1 MHVKLRPGMVQ
12 DAGECGRI
20 CYQSF
25 ASIAG
30 EHQFPPDFP
39 APETAAGMLSTLLA
53 HPGFYAVVAEVDG
66 VIAGSNFLD
75 ERSPIVGVGPITVD
89 PTVQNRGVGRILMQD
104 VLRRAAERGVP
115 GIRLLQD
122 AYHNRSLSLYARLGF
137 QVRDLVACMQGTPPH
152 GEIPGYRTRR
162 ASMEDVESCNSVCL
176 RVHGHHRAGE
186 LTDAIAQGAALVV
199 EHDGRIT
206 GYATGLALFAHA
218 VGESNEDLRAL
229 IMSADAFGGPG
240 ILVPTTNASLF
251 HWCLE
256 QELRVVKAMTLMSV
270 GLYSRPEGAF
280 LPSVLY

>member
-1 MHVKLRPGMVQ
+1 MDVKLRPGTLE

-20 CYQSF
+20 CYQAF

-30 EHQFPPDFP
+30 EHHFSPDFP
-39 APETAAGMLSTLLA
+39 TPETAVGMVSALLA

-66 VIAGSNFLD
+66 AIAGSNFLD

-89 PTVQNRGVGRILMQD
+89 PGVQNRGLGRILMQD

-122 AYHNRSLSLYARLGF
+122 AYHSRSLSLYARLGF
-137 QVRDLVACMQGTPPH
+137 QIRDLVACMQGTPPR
-152 GEIPGYRTRR
+152 GEIPGYTTRH
-162 ASMEDVESCNSVCL
+162 AAKEDVEPCNAVSL

-186 LTDAIAQGAALVV
+186 LTDAIAQGAAVVV

-206 GYATGLALFAHA
+206 GYATGLAFFAHA

-240 ILVPTTNASLF
+240 ILVPTTNGSLF
-251 HWCLE
+251 GWCLE
-256 QELRVVKAMTLMSV
+256 QELRVVKTMTLMSM
-270 GLYSRPEGAF
+270 GLYSRPRGAF